1 LEFVSSV
8 KRFEIKIEQNLYKK
22 IEKNISSK
30 MKKSRILIVEDD
42 DIIAGIIS
50 QMLERK
56 GYTIIGRTASGEDA
70 IMKSAA
76 LEPDLVLMD
85 INLSGLLDGVTAARF
100 IFQLFFCPIVFLTAM
115 FDETLL
121 EQAKSSQ
128 PLGFIIK
135 PFTDRDL
142 HSNVE
147 LALHNSAIR
156 RKNLGNYPTGDPK
169 KILNAMDA
177 ILILDTKGRIVFF
190 NPYVAWFVDLDG
202 DQILMKYWRDIM
214 MLINDQTGEQ
224 ILDPVPEVVRQK
236 LATTYEFNTAIVT
249 KTGKQRK
256 VSIIVQPL
264 IEANS
269 SLFGVLMHIREKT
282 ISQIKM
288 AEITSR

>member
-1 LEFVSSV
+1 
-8 KRFEIKIEQNLYKK
+8 
-22 IEKNISSK
+22 
-30 MKKSRILIVEDD
+30 MKKNRILIVEDD

-56 GYTIIGRTASGEDA
+56 GYSIIGRTASGEDA

-85 INLSGLLDGVTAARF
+85 INLSGLLDGVTAAQF

-115 FDETLL
+115 FDDTLL
-121 EQAKSSQ
+121 ERVKSAQ

-156 RKNLGNYPTGDPK
+156 RKNLGNYPIGDPK
-169 KILNAMDA
+169 KMMNAMDA

-190 NPYVAWFVDLDG
+190 NPYAAWFIDLVE
-202 DQILMKYWRDIM
+202 DQILMRYWRDVM

-224 ILDPVPEVVRQK
+224 IQDPVLDVVRQK
-236 LATTYEFNTAIVT
+236 LATTHEFNTAIVT
-249 KTGKQRK
+249 KNGKHRK

-264 IEANS
+264 VEENTM
-269 SLFGVLMHIREKT
+269 LFGILMHIREKT
-282 ISQIKM
+282 IGQIKM